1 MEERNMKKIFISL
14 AAIAALVSCV
24 EEKGL
29 EPQPQ
34 QPVGNQVTIKA
45 VAAET
50 KTILDGTDVVWEDND
65 AIKMVFSGVQ
75 NTYYTELT
83 TTLNAASSE
92 ADFTGVLSVE
102 LQSDETVKDAGYA
115 VYPSSAVSEFGV
127 MHEIPTAQNGNIE
140 SEGNLSYASVSYAS
154 LSEAQPAKV
163 SFHNVYSL
171 IRVKV
176 AEGMT
181 KVTFTS
187 TSPLAGIA
195 PFKFDA
201 SDNTLKIDE
210 AKWDPNT
217 YVDYTKSNTIEL
229 TAEQN
234 GSLSSD
240 RIYDVIIFPGDHTLT
255 IKVEDGTTE
264 FSRTIKPNTF
274 EASQYYSLDL
284 SSIFTIS
291 QSMFEASPFGGGT
304 IEIPVLTTS
313 ENPDYEVSF
322 DFAGEQAWLSVAEE
336 EELAVK
342 SLNADVV
349 KIAVSTTENTSKDR
363 DAILTITDKI
373 ANKTVTATI
382 SQKCVV
388 VDLLGNYIETYTQS
402 SQQKKG
408 ELAIVRSDDYTKGVY
423 KLTICG
429 AENVYADYDA
439 NKLIVHDGN
448 KDRELSVNDDYSQI
462 TGSSFEISSKGIYSV
477 SAYTAVRSQGE
488 AELTVAEQALI
499 GVYDES
505 WTHNTAPMTSSKGM
519 EIKASD
525 EAAYGQLKVKFLYV
539 NGSYF
544 EGYATLDGTTLNV
557 QIGGQAHSKYQTPQW
572 QPDVVIPFSV
582 NQDGTISL
590 TSNDSLYGLSN
601 YVATKNTMD
610 DSGDENEAGAS
621 SVNDLLST
629 NWSETFYDGE
639 GDNSSNVMSISLTD
653 DSTKGQLKVKIFN
666 TNMGS
671 LECYANLSN
680 DGKTLTVLSKGVD
693 YKMVGNSISANM
705 EMTVSEGGNKI
716 VYESRVSTDW
726 GMEVGSLIAT
736 KQ

>member
-1 MEERNMKKIFISL
+1 MKKILLTL
-14 AAIAALVSCV
+14 AAIAALASCV
-24 EEKGL
+24 EEKSL

-34 QPVGNQVTIKA
+34 PVGNQITIKA
-45 VAAET
+45 VTAET
-50 KTILDGTDVVWEDND
+50 KTILEGTNLLWEDKD
-65 AIKMVFSGVQ
+65 AIKMVFNGVQ
-75 NTYYTELT
+75 NTYYTELS

-115 VYPSSAVSEFGV
+115 VYPSSAVSEYGV
-127 MHEIPTAQNGNIE
+127 MHEIPTVQYGNIE

-154 LSEAQPAKV
+154 LLGAQPAKV
-163 SFHNVYSL
+163 SFNNVYSL

-176 AEGMT
+176 GEGMT

-201 SDNTLKIDE
+201 SDYTLKIDE
-210 AKWDPNT
+210 AKWDPNI
-217 YVDYTKSNTIEL
+217 YVDYSKSNTIEL

-274 EASQYYSLDL
+274 EASKYYSLDL

-291 QSMFEASPFGGGT
+291 QSEFEASPFGGGT

-336 EELAVK
+336 EKLAVK

-363 DAILTITDKI
+363 VAILTITDKI
-373 ANKTVTATI
+373 ANTTVTATI

-388 VDLLGNYIETYTQS
+388 LDLLGNYIETYTQS
-402 SQQKKG
+402 YQTKKG

-448 KDRELSVNDDYSQI
+448 NDREFSVNDDYSQI
-462 TGSSFEISSKGIYSV
+462 TAAESFEISSKGIYSV
-477 SAYTAVRSQGE
+477 SAYTAIRSQGE
-488 AELTVAEQALI
+488 AKLTDAEQALI

-505 WTHNTAPMTSSKGM
+505 WTHNSTPMTSSKGM

-544 EGYATLDGTTLNV
+544 EGYAALDGTTLNV
-557 QIGGQAHSKYQTPQW
+557 QIGGQEHSEYQSIRW
-572 QPDVVIPFSV
+572 NSDVVIPLSV
-582 NQDGTISL
+582 NQDGTIRL
-590 TSNDSLYGLSN
+590 TSDTNLYGLKD
-601 YVATKNTMD
+601 YKATKNTMD

-621 SVNDLLST
+621 SINDLLST

-639 GDNSSNVMSISLTD
+639 GMTSSNEMSISLTD

-666 TNMGS
+666 TNDGS

-680 DGKTLTVLSKGVD
+680 DGKTLTVLSEGVQ
-693 YKMVGNSISANM
+693 YKMVGNNFTANM
-705 EMTVSEGGNKI
+705 VMTVSEGGNKI
-716 VYESRVSTDW
+716 VYESRVSTNW
-726 GMEVGSLIAT
+726 SMKVGSLIAT